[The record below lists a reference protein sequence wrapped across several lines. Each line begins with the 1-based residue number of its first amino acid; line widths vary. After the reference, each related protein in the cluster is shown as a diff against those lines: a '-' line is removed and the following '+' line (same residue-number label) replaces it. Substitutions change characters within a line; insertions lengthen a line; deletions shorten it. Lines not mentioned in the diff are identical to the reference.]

1 MKRLAVA
8 VLVAIAVAS
17 SPAASAAEPCVV
29 SDGALTWG
37 FKESFRS
44 YIYSTIANGEWTVT
58 DGATYETPSF
68 GFANGAG
75 SYDPPSGRGSLAFA
89 GTIEFTG
96 HGGILDTIV
105 ANPRVQF
112 VDATTAYLYLDV
124 SGTTQ
129 EGAEIAE
136 STVEF
141 ARLDLA
147 AAAVEVAGAALRIV
161 DAPATLT
168 ADGAHAFGTY
178 PAGEPLDPV
187 TLVFSTDTACPMVL
201 PAPPASPLWWL
212 LAIPV
217 VAAAGG
223 VLLRHRTTPKRAQRG
238 A

>member
-1 MKRLAVA
+1 VKRLAVA

-17 SPAASAAEPCVV
+17 GPAAGAADTCTVTG
-29 SDGALTWG
+29 SDLTWG

-44 YIYSTIANGEWTVT
+44 YIYSTIANGQWTVS

-68 GFANGAG
+68 GFTNGSG
-75 SYDPPSGRGSLAFA
+75 SYDPPSGKGTVDFS

-105 ANPRVQF
+105 ANPHVRF
-112 VDATTAYLYLDV
+112 ADASTAYLLLDV

-136 STVEF
+136 QTVEF
-141 ARLDLA
+141 ARIDLA
-147 AAAVEVAGAALRIV
+147 AAAVDVTGDTLHIV
-161 DAPATLT
+161 NAPATLT
-168 ADGAHAFGTY
+168 ANGAHAFGTY

-187 TLVFSTDTACPMVL
+187 TLTISTGSACPMVV
-201 PAPPASPLWWL
+201 PTAAPSPLWWL
-212 LAIPV
+212 LAVPV
-217 VAAAGG
+217 VAAGGG
-223 VLLRHRTTPKRAQRG
+223 VLLRHRRSQRG